1 MRSMTVITALVA
13 SAAVSGCLGRGP
25 DAPEVSR
32 SVPVS
37 EIAALPARAPV
48 LDPEMQ
54 DGSTSA
60 LIAGLLARRS
70 VLQPGPLS
78 DVAQAVLE
86 ANTRAAEAELR
97 AAVLR
102 SEAKAANWLPRLGPS
117 VNLTSLGSIVTSLVL
132 NQAILDHGA
141 RAAER
146 EFAAADVE
154 VAAVALAQDSN
165 ERVHQALGLYLAAGA
180 AEARAASIEAALDR
194 MDRYVWMMEER
205 VAAGVTDRADLQSV
219 VLRRDQL
226 LADLA
231 ADREAASVA
240 MAELQAMAA
249 RPLDGLA
256 GLSGLV
262 DSDADTA
269 PLTVL
274 RAMAEG
280 RRAAA
285 EARVLRAGYL
295 PGISVGGDLG
305 GGGLGLTL
313 GAPNGLGM
321 GQGSAMQAAVAE
333 AAAVEARVG
342 QEAEAAAREIAS
354 LDGRLTALIRQAA
367 EARVLAAQAAET
379 YALHAEQQA
388 AGQRSVPETFGALET
403 AVRAER
409 TAAGLEHDIVAA
421 RVAIAARLGL
431 LVDGERM

>member
-1 MRSMTVITALVA
+1 MRGMTVITSLCAA
-13 SAAVSGCLGRGP
+13 AAVSGCLGGGP
-25 DAPEVSR
+25 QAPEVGR
-32 SVPVS
+32 SVPVT
-37 EIAALPARAPV
+37 EIAALPARAAV
-48 LDPEMQ
+48 LDPAMQ
-54 DGSTSA
+54 DGTTSD

-78 DVAQAVLE
+78 DVAQAVLD
-86 ANTRAAEAELR
+86 ANSRAAEAELR

-102 SEAKAANWLPRLGPS
+102 SEARAANWLPRLGPS

-146 EFAAADVE
+146 DFAKADVE
-154 VAAVALAQDSN
+154 VAAVALALDSN
-165 ERVHQALGLYLAAGA
+165 ERVHQALGLYLAAAA
-180 AEARAASIEAALDR
+180 AEARAAVIEDARDR
-194 MDRYVWMMEER
+194 LDRYVWMMEER

-219 VLRRDQL
+219 VQRRDRL

-231 ADREAASVA
+231 ADHEAASVA

-249 RPLDGLA
+249 RPLADVT
-256 GLSGLV
+256 GLSGL
-262 DSDADTA
+262 DAPA
-269 PLTVL
+269 PGAEPLTVL
-274 RAMAEG
+274 RALAEG

-285 EARVLRAGYL
+285 EARVQRAGYL
-295 PGISVGGDLG
+295 PGLSVGGDLG

-313 GAPNGLGM
+313 GTPNGLGL

-342 QEAEAAAREIAS
+342 QEAEAAAREIAA
-354 LDGRLTALIRQAA
+354 LDGRLTALSRQAD

-379 YALHAEQQA
+379 YALYAEQQG
-388 AGQRSVPETFGALET
+388 AGQRSVPETLGALET
-403 AVRAER
+403 LLRAER
-409 TAAGLEHDIVAA
+409 TAVGLEHDIVAA